1 MSELRVVLQNIG
13 LRPVGNK
20 ENLVENV
27 ADIIRQNNCDF
38 EFFLQYVLD
47 NLKEDALYAIADSIL
62 NLSEGQFDSF
72 LDILP
77 SWFIDYFNCD
87 EEESEEIEDE
97 KNYQDQEIWQ
107 VECPTIR
114 VRWIGPFNYPNNENA
129 ALKRKFGLYLIME
142 NSKLQYIGKT
152 CRSFE
157 KRFTDTN
164 HPIHTVSSA
173 KVWTGKILGSRS
185 KKVLGQAERLLI
197 FKNQPPLNELCIQ
210 PPPFGPLTIYSE
222 RYERVGN
229 YRNERN
235 HNLLNKTTYEWN
247 GIRCTGGKV

>member
-1 MSELRVVLQNIG
+1 MISKKALCSVLNSLYVSELRVVLQNIG

-38 EFFLQYVLD
+38 EFFQQYVLD

-97 KNYQDQEIWQ
+97 K
-107 VECPTIR
+107 
-114 VRWIGPFNYPNNENA
+114 
-129 ALKRKFGLYLIME
+129 
-142 NSKLQYIGKT
+142 KL
-152 CRSFE
+152 
-157 KRFTDTN
+157 
-164 HPIHTVSSA
+164 
-173 KVWTGKILGSRS
+173 SR
-185 KKVLGQAERLLI
+185 
-197 FKNQPPLNELCIQ
+197 P
-210 PPPFGPLTIYSE
+210 
-222 RYERVGN
+222 
-229 YRNERN
+229 RNMAS
-235 HNLLNKTTYEWN
+235 
-247 GIRCTGGKV
+247 